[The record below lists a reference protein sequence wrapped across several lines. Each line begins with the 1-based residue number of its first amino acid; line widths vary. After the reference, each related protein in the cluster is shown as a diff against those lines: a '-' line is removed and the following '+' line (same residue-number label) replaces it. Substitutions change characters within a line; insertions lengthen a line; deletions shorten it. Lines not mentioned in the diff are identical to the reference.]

1 MMNSNSQLRTAA
13 RADLKGR
20 WAEAAMLTFVLLLL
34 MFFVSG
40 IGSVIDLCV
49 FGPGALNASAT
60 LDAQTL
66 LRNQSSGT
74 FSMLLSLLLI
84 PVGWSFNITF
94 LANHR
99 HESDD
104 PFGVG
109 NLFTGYHHF
118 WRVLG
123 TMLLQSILVS
133 LGTILFAVLLLV
145 GQIVSM
151 SSVAV
156 LVLCVACGILA
167 ICFAIWMSLSLT
179 LVSFI
184 LRDHPEMGIIDI
196 LRQSARMMDGH
207 KWQYLLLQLSFLGW
221 VLLGILTLFIGLLWV
236 IPYVG
241 QAQVN
246 FYEQLRDEYAVEK
259 QAE

>member
-1 MMNSNSQLRTAA
+1 
-13 RADLKGR
+13 
-20 WAEAAMLTFVLLLL
+20 
-34 MFFVSG
+34 
-40 IGSVIDLCV
+40 
-49 FGPGALNASAT
+49 
-60 LDAQTL
+60 
-66 LRNQSSGT
+66 
-74 FSMLLSLLLI
+74 MLLSLLLI

-133 LGTILFAVLLLV
+133 LGTILFMVVLFV
-145 GQIVSM
+145 GQIMSM
-151 SSVAV
+151 SSIAV

-167 ICFAIWMSLSLT
+167 LCFAIWTSLCLAP
-179 LVSFI
+179 VSFI

-196 LRQSARMMDGH
+196 LRQSARMMNGH
-207 KWQYLLLQLSFLGW
+207 KCKYLLLQLSFLGW
-221 VLLGILTLFIGLLWV
+221 VLLSILTLFIGLLWV
-236 IPYVG
+236 VPYIG
-241 QAQVN
+241 QTQAN
-246 FYEQLRDEYAVEK
+246 FYEQLRDEWAVEK
-259 QAE
+259 QA

>member
-1 MMNSNSQLRTAA
+1 MISSNSQLRAA
-13 RADLKGR
+13 GRADLKGR
-20 WAEAAMLTFVLLLL
+20 WSEAAMLTFVSLLLTL
-34 MFFVSG
+34 FVSG
-40 IGSVIDLCV
+40 VGSIIDLCV
-49 FGPGALNASAT
+49 FGPRALNASAT
-60 LDAQTL
+60 LDVLTL
-66 LRNQSSGT
+66 LRNQSSGI

-123 TMLLQSILVS
+123 TMLLQSILVG
-133 LGTILFAVLLLV
+133 LGVILFAVLLLV

-151 SSVAV
+151 PSIAV
-156 LVLCVACGILA
+156 LVLCVVCGILA
-167 ICFAIWMSLSLT
+167 LCFAIWMDLCLT

-184 LRDHPEMGIIDI
+184 LRDHPELGIIDI
-196 LRQSARMMDGH
+196 LRQSVRMMDGY
-207 KWQYLLLQLSFLGW
+207 KCKYLLLQLSFLGW
-221 VLLGILTLFIGLLWV
+221 VLLCIPTLGIGLLWV
-236 IPYVG
+236 VPYIG
-241 QAQVN
+241 QTQAN
-246 FYEQLRDEYAVEK
+246 FYEQLCAECAVEK
-259 QAE
+259 QV